1 MATIEVEN
9 IISKHLNSA
18 EVVVYGVEIPGQE
31 GRAGMAAI
39 KLETEFEINMQDL
52 SQKIKNDLPS
62 YAKPL
67 FLRLLSQLEHTGTF
81 KAIKS
86 TLVNDGFNIKK
97 TEDNI
102 YYFDPIEQNY
112 KKLTIDVYEK
122 ILNHEIRF

>member
-39 KLETEFEINMQDL
+39 KLETEFGINMQDL

-67 FLRLLSQLEHTGTF
+67 FLRLLPQLEHTGTF

-97 TEDNI
+97 TEDKI

>member
-18 EVVVYGVEIPGQE
+18 EVVVYGVEITGQE

-97 TEDNI
+97 TEDKI

>member
-39 KLETEFEINMQDL
+39 KLETEFGINMQDL
-52 SQKIKNDLPS
+52 SQRIKNDLPS

-67 FLRLLSQLEHTGTF
+67 FLRLLPQLEHTGTF

-97 TEDNI
+97 TEDKI

>member
-52 SQKIKNDLPS
+52 SQRIKNDLPS

-67 FLRLLSQLEHTGTF
+67 FLRLLPQLEHTGTF

-97 TEDNI
+97 TEDKI

>member
-39 KLETEFEINMQDL
+39 KLETEFEINMRDL
-52 SQKIKNDLPS
+52 SQKIINDLPS

-67 FLRLLSQLEHTGTF
+67 FLRLLPQLEHTGTF

-97 TEDNI
+97 TKDKI
-102 YYFDPIEQNY
+102 YYFDPIEQYY
-112 KKLTIDVYEK
+112 KELAIDVYEK
-122 ILNHEIRF
+122 ILNHKIRF